1 MLPSLL
7 LQSVTGTRIR
17 PGISGCML
25 VMWNAFFRQF
35 CLQAKN
41 EQEDCA
47 YYKEDSDRGSHWH
60 PPPVEWQVTMLSV
73 VLEPIMVCDRAHAC
87 RRLPG
92 LENSEC
98 GPSGP
103 PFLSC

>member
-1 MLPSLL
+1 MLPLLL
-7 LQSVTGTRIR
+7 LQSVTVTRVG

-47 YYKEDSDRGSHWH
+47 YYKEDSDRGSHGILH
-60 PPPVEWQVTMLSV
+60 LSSGRSPSLRYRPIAGASVTALTPLISPTGTMGCVPV
-73 VLEPIMVCDRAHAC
+73 RK
-87 RRLPG
+87 
-92 LENSEC
+92 
-98 GPSGP
+98 
-103 PFLSC
+103 